1 LSVSPRL
8 LAGVRV
14 LDFSRLL
21 PGPFCSLLL
30 ADLGADVVKLEEP
43 GAGDYARWYPP
54 MAGDVGGAFA
64 ALNRDKRSVAVNL
77 KNSRG
82 VAVAHRLAE
91 RADVLVESFRPG
103 VMDRLGLGFDAL
115 AARNPRLVYCAI
127 SGYGQE
133 GPYRDRAGHDID
145 YAALAGVVA
154 LTGARG
160 GVPVQPG
167 IQVGDF
173 SGALYGAIAILA
185 ALYERE
191 RSGRGRFLDVSMTE
205 GALSFLTML
214 FGKVAAG
221 FERATRGEDELAGG
235 FPCYGVYATSDG
247 KAMALGAL
255 EPKFWQAFCEAV
267 ERPDLAGQ
275 GHLAGSAGDAARA
288 EVAAVF
294 RTRTRDEWISFLA
307 GRDVCCEPVLEPA
320 EVPDHPLHRARGSF
334 LEVSGL
340 SLLKTPGAA
349 TGAHRAAPRLGEHTR
364 EVLSEAGCAP
374 EEIESLIA
382 DGVLAAS

>member
-1 LSVSPRL
+1 
-8 LAGVRV
+8 
-14 LDFSRLL
+14 
-21 PGPFCSLLL
+21 
-30 ADLGADVVKLEEP
+30 
-43 GAGDYARWYPP
+43 
-54 MAGDVGGAFA
+54 MAGEVGGAFA
-64 ALNRDKRSVAVNL
+64 ALNRDKRSIAINL
-77 KNSRG
+77 KSSRG
-82 VAVAHRLAE
+82 VEVARRLAA
-91 RADVLVESFRPG
+91 RADVLIESFRPG
-103 VMDRLGLGFDAL
+103 VMNRLGLGFETL
-115 AARNPRLVYCAI
+115 AADNPRLIYCAI

-160 GVPVQPG
+160 GVPVPPG

-191 RSGRGRFLDVSMTE
+191 RSGKGRFLDVSMTE

-221 FERATRGEDELAGG
+221 FDRATRGEDELAGG
-235 FPCYGVYATSDG
+235 LPCYGVYETSDG

-255 EPKFWQAFCEAV
+255 EPKFWLAFCEAV
-267 ERPDLAGQ
+267 GRPDLAGK
-275 GHLAGSAGDAARA
+275 GHLQGAAGDAVRTQ
-288 EVAAVF
+288 VAAIF
-294 RTRTRDEWISFLA
+294 RTRTRDEWISFFA

-320 EVPDHPLHRARGSF
+320 EVPHHPVHRARGSF
-334 LEVSGL
+334 LEVAGL

-349 TGAHRAAPRLGEHTR
+349 PGPHRPAPRLGEHTR
-364 EVLSEAGCAP
+364 EVLSEAGCAHG
-374 EEIESLIA
+374 EIESLLA
-382 DGVLAAS
+382 EGVAATS